1 MKSKKKL
8 FAPAA
13 ILIIIGIGT
22 MAYALPQTF
31 SGIVPLEK
39 IFSAAPKTVGD
50 QSGTLKPSGSP
61 DKFVDGDPSMTTEKI
76 SISKGG
82 MIDNS
87 GSEIPE
93 QVVYLFLFRE
103 VAAFEAKAAEA
114 ERLGENGANYRTV
127 YQRTANLSAEQNEFL
142 RKTATDCAAEVKIK
156 DEAAKKIGERLRG
169 EYQAQLNA
177 GTAPP
182 VPPSSPELTELQK
195 QRDEIVLKYRD
206 LLKEN
211 FGESF
216 PRFETYVE
224 NHITSNI
231 KTNTKSGGAKPA
243 PDMERLSKSE
253 TPIAPAPETNGEEK

>member
-39 IFSAAPKTVGD
+39 IFSVAPKTVGD
-50 QSGTLKPSGSP
+50 QSGSLPPAGSP
-61 DKFVDGDPSMTTEKI
+61 DKFVDGDSAITIEKI
-76 SISKGG
+76 IKTKATN
-82 MIDNS
+82 DS

-127 YQRTANLSAEQNEFL
+127 YQRTANLSAEQSEFL

-177 GTAPP
+177 GTASS
-182 VPPSSPELTELQK
+182 VPPPSPELAELQK

-216 PRFETYVE
+216 PRFESYVE

-243 PDMERLSKSE
+243 PNMERLNNPA
-253 TPIAPAPETNGEEK
+253 TPTAPATESNTEEK